1 MNCSQTHP
9 KRNYGT
15 RFSNMIALY
24 RLKKQNETQGRKSER
39 DRSTGKAIMQR
50 MDDTMCWGTGR
61 ILITITTLLVGV
73 CIGINIFGNYFKIST
88 TVKHIP
94 IL

>member
-39 DRSTGKAIMQR
+39 D
-50 MDDTMCWGTGR
+50 
-61 ILITITTLLVGV
+61 
-73 CIGINIFGNYFKIST
+73 
-88 TVKHIP
+88 P
-94 IL
+94 IKNHKRA